1 MLLLLAPCPVLAELP
16 AESHGIVGVAAAA
29 VSDGTQARPPAAEGG
44 RPAAIGRELTLR
56 PARGLEAL
64 ASRIAR
70 VLSLRFGSDSVR
82 VGDAPPP
89 GLFEAVPA
97 GHVALGYEAGRVRL
111 VLGAA
116 LGHYFEAS
124 VPLSAQT
131 QEPDVRSIAL
141 AVETLRD
148 RALELAERSAVVKG
162 QRASAR
168 TTQPAAASQ
177 LTSVRPPPWGSR
189 ARDLGDGADGDESM
203 RREVVP
209 MVFVRMYTGAS
220 IASSGLRMGM
230 ATGGGVC
237 VQGHCLVL
245 SIETPLPGV
254 LEASAKDVR
263 YRYPTFTSGFY
274 SRPWQFGPF
283 APAASIGFLSRVG
296 HFRRDMGMAGSES
309 SGLDTDLGL
318 RGTLEASLELI
329 DAVELTSELGV
340 DYALDRWR
348 LGLGDTVTYRGDRA
362 SLWAQAGV
370 RVRPY

>member
-1 MLLLLAPCPVLAELP
+1 MLLLLAPCPALAELP
-16 AESHGIVGVAAAA
+16 AESHGGVGSAAVAA
-29 VSDGTQARPPAAEGG
+29 VSDGAHARHNAADGG
-44 RPAAIGRELTLR
+44 TAIGRELTLR

-141 AVETLRD
+141 AVETLAD

-168 TTQPAAASQ
+168 TPQPSAASR
-177 LTSVRPPPWGSR
+177 LSTVRPPPWGSR
-189 ARDLGDGADGDESM
+189 ARDLGDGIGGDESM

-209 MVFVRMYTGAS
+209 MVFVRMYGGAS

-274 SRPWQFGPF
+274 SRPWKFGPF
-283 APAASIGFLSRVG
+283 APAASVGFLSRVG
-296 HFRRDMGMAGSES
+296 HFRRDMGMVDSES
-309 SGLDTDLGL
+309 TGLDTDLGL

-348 LGLGDTVTYRGDRA
+348 LGLGDTVTYRGDRT